1 MCNWISSLFISALL
15 WGFQD
20 SVCDIII
27 GNKPEKN
34 KICLEDGNKKEK
46 VKDELDT
53 SLNANQTIFL
63 CMIAAFIMVNQN
75 SYILF
80 HFLLYFFKVY
90 FYSLWIIFS
99 YDNYMLFMEHSS
111 LLFQKTYVNYS
122 IFY

>member
-34 KICLEDGNKKEK
+34 KICLDNENKKEK
-46 VKDELDT
+46 VKEEMDT

-63 CMIAAFIMVNQN
+63 CMIAAFIMVYQ
-75 SYILF
+75 I
-80 HFLLYFFKVY
+80 LYFSIDLY
-90 FYSLWIIFS
+90 IIF
-99 YDNYMLFMEHSS
+99 
-111 LLFQKTYVNYS
+111 
-122 IFY
+122 